1 MEMRIYTEEE
11 LRAMKYGGLLKIT
24 KTRALK
30 TTGKKLKTEKLIEMI
45 LESQT
50 LPDMTDDVA
59 AVCAALDTDS
69 QTGAAEEL
77 CSTEQVTVAGV
88 GEADQQEELLDDIEF
103 PEEPSPD
110 PEPSKEL
117 ITTRRRG
124 RPKRKQSVMTDAK
137 DVITHFDDIK
147 EEEPK
152 IPSAE
157 EILTEEGKASL
168 KQQQSVTNDTI
179 DSGTKLEQS
188 RKRRRKRTF
197 DVEEKTDATEEE
209 KEKELAKAP
218 VKRRRTSTF
227 EIPKT
232 KDEGGISDN
241 SQVKLRRMS
250 TFDLASK
257 ESDDQIVSEKAEES
271 DHEPRVVS
279 RRKSSIKKAD
289 EVPEVQQS
297 SSVESKPV
305 ETQKMDDVT
314 AAVASP
320 RAPQKNTPR
329 LSSIA
334 KRKSLVIT
342 PAATPPVIHK
352 VKSMI
357 LGSGKTLGSST
368 KSGGGAKIVKPVFT
382 VGRGDGPSTKN
393 VGKDCKEDGSNIPRF
408 LSYVRKPRVPNFAK
422 IHERAFNRMEALDD
436 YVDKKR
442 KRTNTIGSSVKK
454 PQVDPEKVFKPAVTS
469 VKNLNLNFVATRSP
483 ARFGKTPVGNKEPKT
498 GNTTKSPNR
507 GSPLASKLAKVPSK
521 SPREVTTQSKAIPAK
536 SPKSAK
542 KSPKVAVTSTK
553 KPMGS
558 NKSLKVPAQKS
569 PKVARP
575 SPKAG
580 QSQEGMKVAPASSKK
595 VSPKSRVSALPR
607 LLKENMKPARPS
619 LVSPA
624 VAKVASMKMPPSPA
638 SSKKTNESS
647 SKIPASKPTGYVP
660 YRGALKPF
668 TDRAT
673 LNKMA
678 ERNPNLKS
686 REQIRE
692 GQKKIL
698 KGVRFN
704 KRFELQMAKR
714 GINL

>member
-11 LRAMKYGGLLKIT
+11 LRAMKYGGLLKIM
-24 KTRALK
+24 KSRALK

-59 AVCAALDTDS
+59 AVCAAIDTDS
-69 QTGAAEEL
+69 QTAHTEEV
-77 CSTEQVTVAGV
+77 CGSEQVTVAGV

-124 RPKRKQSVMTDAK
+124 RPKRKQSVMIDAK
-137 DVITHFDDIK
+137 DDITHFDDIK
-147 EEEPK
+147 AEEPK
-152 IPSAE
+152 IPSPE
-157 EILTEEGKASL
+157 ETLTEIASL
-168 KQQQSVTNDTI
+168 KQQQSVTNDTT
-179 DSGTKLEQS
+179 DNGTKPEQS
-188 RKRRRKRTF
+188 RKRRRTRTF
-197 DVEEKTDATEEE
+197 DIEEKTETTEEE

-218 VKRRRTSTF
+218 AKRSRTSTF
-227 EIPKT
+227 EIAET
-232 KDEGGISDN
+232 KEEDGVSDN
-241 SQVKLRRMS
+241 RQPKLQRSS

-257 ESDDQIVSEKAEES
+257 ESDNQSVTEKAEES
-271 DHEPRVVS
+271 DHEPRRVS
-279 RRKSSIKKAD
+279 RRRSSIKKTDA
-289 EVPEVQQS
+289 VPEVQQTS
-297 SSVESKPV
+297 SMESKTA
-305 ETQKMDDVT
+305 ETQKTDDVT
-314 AAVASP
+314 AVVASP
-320 RAPQKNTPR
+320 RVPQKNTPR

-352 VKSMI
+352 VKSMM
-357 LGSGKTLGSST
+357 LGSGKTLGSSSKT
-368 KSGGGAKIVKPVFT
+368 GGGAKIVKPVFT

-393 VGKDCKEDGSNIPRF
+393 VGKDSKQDGSNIPRF

-498 GNTTKSPNR
+498 GNTTKSPKS
-507 GSPLASKLAKVPSK
+507 GPSLASK
-521 SPREVTTQSKAIPAK
+521 SPREVKTQSKAIPAK

-542 KSPKVAVTSTK
+542 KSPKVAVTSAK
-553 KPMGS
+553 KLKGPH
-558 NKSLKVPAQKS
+558 KSPKVSAQKS
-569 PKVARP
+569 PRVVRP

-580 QSQEGMKVAPASSKK
+580 QSQEGTKVAPASSKK

-607 LLKENMKPARPS
+607 LLKENVKPARPS

-624 VAKVASMKMPPSPA
+624 VAKVASVKMPQSPA
-638 SSKKTNESS
+638 SSKKTNASS

-660 YRGALKPF
+660 YRGALKPI

-714 GINL
+714 GINLQ

>member
-1 MEMRIYTEEE
+1 MNFEEE

-30 TTGKKLKTEKLIEMI
+30 TTGKKLKTEKLIKMI

-69 QTGAAEEL
+69 QASPPEKLCVAEE
-77 CSTEQVTVAGV
+77 VTAAGV

-110 PEPSKEL
+110 PEPPKEL

-124 RPKRKQSVMTDAK
+124 RPKRKHSVVIDEKDA
-137 DVITHFDDIK
+137 ITHFDDIK
-147 EEEPK
+147 EKEPK
-152 IPSAE
+152 IPSPKE
-157 EILTEEGKASL
+157 TPTEEEMAPL
-168 KQQQSVTNDTI
+168 QQQHSVTNDTT
-179 DSGTKLEQS
+179 DSGTDPEQGK
-188 RKRRRKRTF
+188 KRRRTRTF
-197 DVEEKTDATEEE
+197 DIEEKTETTEEE
-209 KEKELAKAP
+209 KEKVMAKAP
-218 VKRRRTSTF
+218 AKRSRTSTFEIAETKEEDGVSDNRQAKRRRTSTF
-227 EIPKT
+227 
-232 KDEGGISDN
+232 
-241 SQVKLRRMS
+241 
-250 TFDLASK
+250 DLAAK
-257 ESDDQIVSEKAEES
+257 ESDDQSVSEKAEES
-271 DHEPRVVS
+271 EQEPRRVS
-279 RRKSSIKKAD
+279 RRKSCIEQAD
-289 EVPEVQQS
+289 EVPELQQTS
-297 SSVESKPV
+297 NVESKPV
-305 ETQKMDDVT
+305 ETQKMDNIT
-314 AAVASP
+314 AAVVSP
-320 RAPQKNTPR
+320 RLPQKNTPR

-342 PAATPPVIHK
+342 PAATPPVIHR

-357 LGSGKTLGSST
+357 LGSGKSLGSGT
-368 KSGGGAKIVKPVFT
+368 KTGGGAKIVKPVFT
-382 VGRGDGPSTKN
+382 VGRGDGPTTKN
-393 VGKDCKEDGSNIPRF
+393 VGKDSKQDGSNIPRF

-442 KRTNTIGSSVKK
+442 KRTNTVGSSVKK

-483 ARFGKTPVGNKEPKT
+483 ARFGKTPVGNKESKA
-498 GNTTKSPNR
+498 GNTTKTPKSVASLPHKSP
-507 GSPLASKLAKVPSK
+507 KVPSK
-521 SPREVTTQSKAIPAK
+521 SPREVKTQPKAVPAK

-553 KPMGS
+553 LKGPH
-558 NKSLKVPAQKS
+558 KSPKVPTQKS
-569 PKVARP
+569 PKVGRP

-607 LLKENMKPARPS
+607 LLKENVKPAARPS

-624 VAKVASMKMPPSPA
+624 VTKVASVKMPQSPA
-638 SSKKTNESS
+638 SSKKINESS

-660 YRGALKPF
+660 YRGAVKPF

-714 GINL
+714 GINLQ

>member
-11 LRAMKYGGLLKIT
+11 LRAMKYGGLLKII
-24 KTRALK
+24 KSRALK

-69 QTGAAEEL
+69 QTGCAEEL
-77 CSTEQVTVAGV
+77 CGSEQVTVAGV
-88 GEADQQEELLDDIEF
+88 VEADQQEELLDDIEF

-110 PEPSKEL
+110 PEPSKEM

-124 RPKRKQSVMTDAK
+124 RPKRKQSVMIDAK
-137 DVITHFDDIK
+137 DDITHFDDIK

-152 IPSAE
+152 IPSPE
-157 EILTEEGKASL
+157 ETLTEIASL
-168 KQQQSVTNDTI
+168 KQQQSVTNDTT
-179 DSGTKLEQS
+179 DNGTKPGQS
-188 RKRRRKRTF
+188 RKRRRTRTF
-197 DVEEKTDATEEE
+197 DIEEKTETTEEE

-218 VKRRRTSTF
+218 AKRSRTSTF
-227 EIPKT
+227 EIAEPKE
-232 KDEGGISDN
+232 EGGVSEN
-241 SQVKLRRMS
+241 RQPKLRRSS

-257 ESDDQIVSEKAEES
+257 ESDNQSVSEKAEES
-271 DHEPRVVS
+271 DPEPRRVS
-279 RRKSSIKKAD
+279 RRRSSIKKAD
-289 EVPEVQQS
+289 EVPEVQQT
-297 SSVESKPV
+297 SSVGSKPV
-305 ETQKMDDVT
+305 ETQKVDNVT

-320 RAPQKNTPR
+320 RVPQKNTPR

-357 LGSGKTLGSST
+357 LGSGKTLGSGSKT
-368 KSGGGAKIVKPVFT
+368 GGGAKIVKPVFT

-393 VGKDCKEDGSNIPRF
+393 VGKDSKQDGSNIPRF

-442 KRTNTIGSSVKK
+442 KRTNTFGSSVKK

-498 GNTTKSPNR
+498 GNTTKTPKSGP
-507 GSPLASKLAKVPSK
+507 SLASK
-521 SPREVTTQSKAIPAK
+521 SPREVKAQSKAIPAK

-553 KPMGS
+553 KPKGPH
-558 NKSLKVPAQKS
+558 KSPKVPAQKS
-569 PKVARP
+569 PKAVRP

-607 LLKENMKPARPS
+607 LLKENVKPARPS

-624 VAKVASMKMPPSPA
+624 VAKVASVKMPQSPA

-647 SKIPASKPTGYVP
+647 SKIPASRPTGYVP

-692 GQKKIL
+692 GHKKIL

-714 GINL
+714 GINLS

>member
-11 LRAMKYGGLLKIT
+11 LRALKYGGLLKII
-24 KTRALK
+24 KTRGLK

-69 QTGAAEEL
+69 QAGPAEDQDG
-77 CSTEQVTVAGV
+77 SEQVTTAGE
-88 GEADQQEELLDDIEF
+88 GEADQQEELLADIEF

-110 PEPSKEL
+110 PQPPKEQ

-124 RPKRKQSVMTDAK
+124 RPKRKQSIMINAK
-137 DVITHFDDIK
+137 DNITDFEDISK
-147 EEEPK
+147 MEP
-152 IPSAE
+152 IMPSPEQAQ
-157 EILTEEGKASL
+157 TKAGKQLL
-168 KQQQSVTNDTI
+168 KQGRSASNDTT
-179 DSGTKLEQS
+179 DSGTK
-188 RKRRRKRTF
+188 KRRRTRTF
-197 DVEEKTDATEEE
+197 DVEENPDMKEEQQQPP
-209 KEKELAKAP
+209 KAP
-218 VKRRRTSTF
+218 AKRSRTSTFEIAEAKEEGDVPEGKNQAKRRRTSTF
-227 EIPKT
+227 NVP
-232 KDEGGISDN
+232 
-241 SQVKLRRMS
+241 
-250 TFDLASK
+250 AK
-257 ESDDQIVSEKAEES
+257 ENDDQSVSEKVEEPKA
-271 DHEPRVVS
+271 EPRRAS
-279 RRKSSIKKAD
+279 RRKSLIEQAD
-289 EVPEVQQS
+289 EVPEVPQTPS
-297 SSVESKPV
+297 SEGEPEAQAVEA
-305 ETQKMDDVT
+305 QKVDDLT

-320 RAPQKNTPR
+320 RMPQKVNTPR

-352 VKSMI
+352 VKNMI
-357 LGSGKTLGSST
+357 QSWGKTLGSGSKT
-368 KSGGGAKIVKPVFT
+368 SGGAKIIKPVFT
-382 VGRGDGPSTKN
+382 VGRGDGPGAKN
-393 VGKDCKEDGSNIPRF
+393 VGKDSKQDGSNIPRY
-408 LSYVRKPRVPNFAK
+408 LSVRKTKVPNFAK

-498 GNTTKSPNR
+498 VIAAKSPKS
-507 GSPLASKLAKVPSK
+507 GAPLPPKSPKVPSK
-521 SPREVTTQSKAIPAK
+521 SPRESKAQPKAVPAK
-536 SPKSAK
+536 SPKLAK
-542 KSPKVAVTSTK
+542 KSPKVAITSTK
-553 KPMGS
+553 K
-558 NKSLKVPAQKS
+558 LKEPLKS
-569 PKVARP
+569 PKA
-575 SPKAG
+575 
-580 QSQEGMKVAPASSKK
+580 ASSKK
-595 VSPKSRVSALPR
+595 VSPRSRVSALPR
-607 LLKENMKPARPS
+607 LLKENVKPLPRPS

-624 VAKVASMKMPPSPA
+624 VAKVASVKMPQSPA
-638 SSKKTNESS
+638 SSKKMQEST
-647 SKIPASKPTGYVP
+647 SKIPTSKPTGYVP
-660 YRGALKPF
+660 YKGVVKPL
-668 TDRAT
+668 TNRAT

-692 GQKKIL
+692 GHKKIL